1 MSIKI
6 TTQIQRKFKPSKMR
20 ENRKISKVETREDKT
35 AGKIWCQ
42 INRRVLMLATVFGKE
57 QKDVFTSDH
66 RSG

>member
-6 TTQIQRKFKPSKMR
+6 TTKIQRKFKPSKMR
-20 ENRKISKVETREDKT
+20 DNRRKSIVETREGKA

-57 QKDVFTSDH
+57 RKDVFTSDQDC
-66 RSG
+66 G

>member
-20 ENRKISKVETREDKT
+20 QQKESKIETKEGKT

-42 INRRVLMLATVFGKE
+42 IDRRVLMLATVFGEE
-57 QKDVFTSDH
+57 QKDVFTFDQ
-66 RSG
+66 GTG

>member
-20 ENRKISKVETREDKT
+20 DNRRKSKIETKEGKT

-42 INRRVLMLATVFGKE
+42 IDRRVLMLATVFGEE
-57 QKDVFTSDH
+57 QKDVFTFDQ
-66 RSG
+66 GTG